1 MTIES
6 VKLNMPTRC
15 LLSKS
20 GVTLPHS
27 KAINVWS
34 DDLTIITRGSRYR
47 AADICVKLG
56 EG

>member
-15 LLSKS
+15 LRSKS
-20 GVTLPHS
+20 GVKPPHS

-34 DDLTIITRGSRYR
+34 DDLTIITRRSRYR
-47 AADICVKLG
+47 VAVICVTLG